1 MYAVPTCN
9 TCGLDPPKTA
19 TCRKI
24 SFYMEKMY
32 RDMSM
37 KGLQYSPNED
47 FQPWLK
53 YPGQHLGERNIIV
66 ATGKQDERIAGEGPY
81 L

>member
-1 MYAVPTCN
+1 
-9 TCGLDPPKTA
+9 
-19 TCRKI
+19 
-24 SFYMEKMY
+24 MEKMY